1 MDATHRPRDDDRVGA
16 RGRDAG
22 HLIGVAAKALELL
35 EVALLA
41 VRSPAPSPERDG
53 CAAAAQ
59 LATNLMFKEEGAHS
73 VEAVTNVRGS
83 AKHAAL
89 TNSECMFS
97 KSEVGSELFFA

>member
-1 MDATHRPRDDDRVGA
+1 MV
-16 RGRDAG
+16 
-22 HLIGVAAKALELL
+22 
-35 EVALLA
+35 
-41 VRSPAPSPERDG
+41 
-53 CAAAAQ
+53 
-59 LATNLMFKEEGAHS
+59 KEEGAHS